1 MVCIWVFGVGRF
13 GVVVRVV
20 VLMNLFSVRLLVCIF
35 VVEWLCI
42 EVKLGCLMLVCVV
55 LMWLV
60 RVCRLF
66 VGLIMI
72 FIGMLMLKI
81 LCSRLVN
88 DSVESELL
96 FRLVKCVFGCIFVVV
111 EFSNVV
117 VVWYSVGSI
126 GVLGLFCCS
135 LCSLL
140 DWLLVSLV

>member
-1 MVCIWVFGVGRF
+1 M
-13 GVVVRVV
+13 
-20 VLMNLFSVRLLVCIF
+20 
-35 VVEWLCI
+35 
-42 EVKLGCLMLVCVV
+42 GCLMLVCVV